1 MDLNSIATMKF
12 VFAPFFVFFLV
23 KFDICQ
29 GIDGRIFDGADA
41 NITDYPWMVSI
52 RLGNVNH
59 LCGGAILSDQ
69 FVLTAASCFPSILA
83 TLPSVFVLKA
93 GINQLVGGNESTEQ
107 TRSISQII
115 PHPHFNMGR
124 PNENNLAL
132 ALLSTPWNLNDSGV
146 SSISL
151 SNLTVL
157 DGVDL
162 ITIGWGFGNP
172 ANPSAPKYL
181 QEKVIQ
187 EDANCTSRELTN
199 SSIQLCAEGQ

>member
-1 MDLNSIATMKF
+1 MNLDSIATMKF
-12 VFAPFFVFFLV
+12 ISVLFCVFFLAT
-23 KFDICQ
+23 FDVCQ

-52 RLGNVNH
+52 RLGNINH

-69 FVLTAASCFPSILA
+69 FVLTAASCFPSFLA
-83 TLPSVFVLKA
+83 SVPGLFVMKA
-93 GINQLVGGNESTEQ
+93 GINQLVNGNESTEQ
-107 TRSISQII
+107 TRAAAQII
-115 PHPHFNMGR
+115 PHPRFNMGR

-132 ALLSTPWNLNDSGV
+132 VLLSTPWNLNDSGV
-146 SSISL
+146 SAISL

-157 DGVDL
+157 DDVDL

-172 ANPSAPKYL
+172 ANASAPKYL

-187 EDANCTSRELTN
+187 ENTNCTSRELTN
-199 SSIQLCAEGQ
+199 SSTQLCAEGQ